1 MGSGKASFKESDIVR
16 LLKAAKRTGTK
27 VRFKLGALEVETL
40 GATATTAN
48 NQEASVASASAADDP
63 DAAGVAMWDKLVA
76 ENEKPPGGG
85 TKEQ

>member
-40 GATATTAN
+40 GATTAAN
-48 NQEASVASASAADDP
+48 NQEASASDDP
-63 DAAGVAMWDKLVA
+63 AAEAGVAVWDKLVA

>member
-48 NQEASVASASAADDP
+48 NQEASVASAADDP